1 MIINLVGVVMHLYAY
16 LYRLLFVTY
25 NLSLYLV
32 DKVVDIKPIP
42 YQWW

>member
-1 MIINLVGVVMHLYAY
+1 MIRNLVGVAVHLYAY
-16 LYRLLFVTY
+16 LFHLLFLTD

-42 YQWW
+42 YQW